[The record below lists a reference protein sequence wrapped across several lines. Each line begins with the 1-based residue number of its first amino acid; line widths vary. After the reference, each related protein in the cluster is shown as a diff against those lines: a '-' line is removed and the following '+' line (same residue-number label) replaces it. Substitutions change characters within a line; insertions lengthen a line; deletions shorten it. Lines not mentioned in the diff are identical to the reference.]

1 MFGVT
6 AGLGIEKH
14 LEQFET
20 ELDDYDA
27 IMLKALADRLVE
39 ALVEYLHELVRKDLW
54 GYSSNET
61 FTNEQLIKEQYRG
74 IRPAPGYPSCPE
86 HTVKDDLFRILRC
99 EEIGMKLTESYAMLP
114 TASITGFYFAHPDAH
129 YFTIGKIGK
138 DQVSDMAKRR
148 NVSEEQLA
156 KWLAPIL

>member
-1 MFGVT
+1 
-6 AGLGIEKH
+6 
-14 LEQFET
+14 
-20 ELDDYDA
+20 
-27 IMLKALADRLVE
+27 
-39 ALVEYLHELVRKDLW
+39 
-54 GYSSNET
+54 
-61 FTNEQLIKEQYRG
+61 
-74 IRPAPGYPSCPE
+74 
-86 HTVKDDLFRILRC
+86 
-99 EEIGMKLTESYAMLP
+99 MKLTESYAMLP